1 LELIK
6 KLLGYLPSNNSE
18 NPPVVKT
25 GDDPERID
33 KKLKEI
39 VPADF
44 KKSYDMHQVI
54 ERVVDQA
61 TFFEVLRRY
70 ALNIIV
76 GFARMDGHVVG
87 IVANQPRIK
96 AGCLD
101 VDASD
106 KAARFIR
113 FCDAFNIP
121 LINFV
126 DVPGYFPGVAQE
138 HAGIIRHGAKMLYA
152 YSEATVPKITL
163 ALRKEYGGAVM
174 GMCCVGMGVDLM
186 LAWPIAQLVV
196 LDTTAAVN
204 LIFRKEIQAAEN
216 PEELRQQKIE
226 EYDYKYS
233 NPYHAA
239 SNMLVDSVIKPKE
252 TRPELIKAL
261 RMLRN
266 KQRPA
271 INKRHGN
278 IPL

>member
-1 LELIK
+1 
-6 KLLGYLPSNNSE
+6 
-18 NPPVVKT
+18 
-25 GDDPERID
+25 
-33 KKLKEI
+33 
-39 VPADF
+39 
-44 KKSYDMHQVI
+44 MHQVI
-54 ERVVDQA
+54 ERVVDQG

-76 GFARMDGHVVG
+76 GFARMDGHTVG

-186 LAWPIAQLVV
+186 LAWPIARLVV

-204 LIFRKEIQAAEN
+204 LIFHKEIKASEN
-216 PEELRQQKIE
+216 PEELRQQKID

-252 TRPELIKAL
+252 TRSELIKAL

-266 KQRPA
+266 KQRPE

>member
-1 LELIK
+1 ME
-6 KLLGYLPSNNSE
+6 G
-18 NPPVVKT
+18 
-25 GDDPERID
+25 
-33 KKLKEI
+33 
-39 VPADF
+39 
-44 KKSYDMHQVI
+44 
-54 ERVVDQA
+54 A
-61 TFFEVLRRY
+61 T
-70 ALNIIV
+70 
-76 GFARMDGHVVG
+76 VG

-113 FCDAFNIP
+113 FCDCFNIP
-121 LINFV
+121 LINLV

-138 HAGIIRHGAKMLYA
+138 QAGIIRHGAKMLYA

-196 LDTTAAVN
+196 LDTTAAVD
-204 LIFRKEIQAAEN
+204 LIFRKEIQGAED
-216 PEELRQQKIE
+216 PESYRQQKIA
-226 EYDYKYS
+226 EYDYTYS

-239 SNMLVDSVIKPKE
+239 SNMLVDSVIRPRE
-252 TRPELIKAL
+252 TRPQLIRAL
-261 RMLRN
+261 RMLKN
-266 KQRPA
+266 KERPA
-271 INKRHGN
+271 PTKRHGN